1 MRRITAGI
9 CLVAGV
15 VSSGISPA
23 LGQDAAPAESALVVD
38 QSTLPDA
45 IDLKGAR
52 PKADSSVLPP
62 AVDALPASLEPL
74 VAPPSLALP
83 DAPSQV
89 RVRELRPLTLEE
101 AIQLAEFN
109 SPQLKAAASQVDQA
123 KSALRA
129 AISAWYPTV
138 DLSASAEYFKSY
150 SYRNP
155 DFVSDRVIR
164 NPTVENTSTSGG
176 GITGLETSMGEITPL
191 EEITGSD
198 PTTGETS
205 STTAEET
212 TGPNT
217 RDGYN
222 ERYGRQW
229 RTNVSLQ
236 LSWDLINPARVPQI
250 AAARDRFER
259 SGEAY
264 LIALRDLRLEA
275 QTAYFELQR
284 ADEGVRIGQASVKA
298 SLVSYRD
305 ARARFNAGVNTK
317 LEVLEAE
324 TQLARDRNTLTTN
337 LRLQDEQRRNL
348 ARVLDLPQD
357 VTPTAATP
365 ARPLGLWEP
374 SLQESIVAAY
384 NYREELDQLILDI
397 SINNSQANASLA
409 AVQPVLRF
417 VNSTTASRSE
427 GQIGQTSLSEIDMG
441 DFTYGWD
448 NSTAL
453 RANWRLFDGGRARAE
468 YRRFKQAAEQSRFD
482 FANRR
487 NRIRLE
493 VEQSFFGL
501 RAAIQSI
508 DTTAIEVLS
517 SKESLRLSQLRVQAG
532 VGVQREVVNNQRD
545 VTQAELKYARAIS
558 DYNTNLARLQRRSG
572 LDALVAC
579 NAVSLPA
586 SKPEFEQSLI
596 PIEPTPL
603 KTACPPVATAGSLM
617 NQNQDSPVQP
627 LW

>member
-1 MRRITAGI
+1 MIAVRRITAGI

-15 VSSGISPA
+15 VSTGIPPA
-23 LGQDAAPAESALVVD
+23 LSEEAAQSESALID
-38 QSTLPDA
+38 QATLPDA

-52 PKADSSVLPP
+52 PKADPSVLAPALDVLPP
-62 AVDALPASLEPL
+62 PL
-74 VAPPSLALP
+74 VPLAAPPSLALP
-83 DAPSQV
+83 DEPSQV
-89 RVRELRPLTLEE
+89 RIHELRPLTLEE

-109 SPQLKAAASQVDQA
+109 SPQLKAAASRVDQA

-129 AISAWYPTV
+129 AIAAWYPTV
-138 DLSASAEYFKSY
+138 DLSASGLPEYFKSY

-155 DFVSDRVIR
+155 DFVPDRIVR
-164 NPTVENTSTSGG
+164 KPTGQFSP
-176 GITGLETSMGEITPL
+176 ITG
-191 EEITGSD
+191 EEITR
-198 PTTGETS
+198 PV
-205 STTAEET
+205 
-212 TGPNT
+212 T

-222 ERYGRQW
+222 ERYAREW
-229 RTNVSLQ
+229 RVNVSLQ
-236 LSWDLINPARVPQI
+236 VSWDLINPARVPEI
-250 AAARDRFER
+250 AAARDQFER
-259 SGEAY
+259 AGDAY
-264 LIALRDLRLEA
+264 LIALRDLRLDA
-275 QTAYFELQR
+275 QTAYFDLQR

-298 SLVSYRD
+298 SLISYRD

-337 LRLQDEQRRNL
+337 LRDQDVQRRNL

-357 VTPTAATP
+357 ITPTAATP

-427 GQIGQTSLSEIDMG
+427 GQSGQTSISDIDMG
-441 DFTYGWD
+441 DFTYGVQ

-453 RANWRLFDGGRARAE
+453 RASWRLFDGGRARAQ
-468 YRRFKQAAEQSRFD
+468 YRRSKQAAEESRFN
-482 FANRR
+482 FARTR
-487 NRIRLE
+487 DQIRLE

-508 DTTAIEVLS
+508 DTTATEVLS

-545 VTQAELKYARAIS
+545 LTQAELKYARAIS
-558 DYNTNLARLQRRSG
+558 DYNTNLAQLQRRTG
-572 LDALVAC
+572 LDALIAC
-579 NAVSLPA
+579 NAVSLSPT
-586 SKPEFEQSLI
+586 KPELDQPVI

-603 KTACPPVATAGSLM
+603 KTACPSVATSASSV
-617 NQNQDSPVQP
+617 NQTESSPVQP

>member
-15 VSSGISPA
+15 VSTGVPSA
-23 LGQDAAPAESALVVD
+23 LSQETAQSQSALVD
-38 QSTLPDA
+38 QATLPDA

-52 PKADSSVLPP
+52 PKADPSAMAP
-62 AVDALPASLEPL
+62 AMDALPASLQPL

-89 RVRELRPLTLEE
+89 RIHELRPLTLEE
-101 AIQLAEFN
+101 AVQLAEFN
-109 SPQLKAAASQVDQA
+109 SPKLKAAASQVDQA

-129 AISAWYPTV
+129 AIASWYPTV
-138 DLSASAEYFKSY
+138 DLSASGLPEYFKSY

-155 DFVSDRVIR
+155 DFVPDRVVQKPTGQI
-164 NPTVENTSTSGG
+164 NPA
-176 GITGLETSMGEITPL
+176 TG
-191 EEITGSD
+191 EEITR
-198 PTTGETS
+198 PE
-205 STTAEET
+205 
-212 TGPNT
+212 T

-222 ERYGRQW
+222 ERYGREW
-229 RTNVSLQ
+229 RANVSLQ
-236 LSWDLINPARVPQI
+236 VSWDLINPARVPEI

-259 SGEAY
+259 AGDAY

-275 QTAYFELQR
+275 QQAYFDLQQ

-337 LRLQDEQRRNL
+337 LGLQDLRRRNL
-348 ARVLDLPQD
+348 AASLDLPQD

-427 GQIGQTSLSEIDMG
+427 GQSGQTSLSDIDMG
-441 DFTYGWD
+441 DFTYGVQ
-448 NSTAL
+448 NSTSL
-453 RANWRLFDGGRARAE
+453 RASWRLFDGGRARAD
-468 YRRFKQAAEQSRFD
+468 YRRAKQAAEESRFN
-482 FANRR
+482 FARTR
-487 NRIRLE
+487 DRIRLE
-493 VEQSFFGL
+493 VEESFFGL
-501 RAAIQSI
+501 RSAIQSI

-517 SKESLRLSQLRVQAG
+517 SRESLRLSNLRVQAG

-545 VTQAELKYARAIS
+545 LTQAELKYARAIK
-558 DYNTNLARLQRRSG
+558 DYNSSLAQLQRRTG
-572 LDALVAC
+572 LDALIAC
-579 NAVSLPA
+579 NAVSLSGTKQEPDQE
-586 SKPEFEQSLI
+586 PI

-603 KTACPPVATAGSLM
+603 KAACPSIASVGSSVT
-617 NQNQDSPVQP
+617 QTESSPVQP

>member
-1 MRRITAGI
+1 MRRITAGL
-9 CLVAGV
+9 CLIAGV
-15 VSSGISPA
+15 ATTGVPPA
-23 LGQDAAPAESALVVD
+23 LSDDAVQVESDLID
-38 QSTLPDA
+38 QATLPDA

-52 PKADSSVLPP
+52 PKADPSVIAP

-89 RVRELRPLTLEE
+89 RIHELRPLTIEE
-101 AIQLAEFN
+101 ALQLAEFN
-109 SPQLKAAASQVDQA
+109 SPKLKAAASQVDQA
-123 KSALRA
+123 KAALRA
-129 AISAWYPTV
+129 AIAAWYPTV
-138 DLSASAEYFKSY
+138 DLSASGLPEYFKSY

-155 DFVSDRVIR
+155 DFVPDRIVQK
-164 NPTVENTSTSGG
+164 PTGQISP
-176 GITGLETSMGEITPL
+176 ITG
-191 EEITGSD
+191 EEITR
-198 PTTGETS
+198 PV
-205 STTAEET
+205 
-212 TGPNT
+212 T

-222 ERYGRQW
+222 ESYGREW
-229 RTNVSLQ
+229 RANVSLQ
-236 LSWDLINPARVPQI
+236 VSWDLINPARVPQI

-259 SGEAY
+259 AGAAY

-275 QTAYFELQR
+275 QRAYFDLQR
-284 ADEGVRIGQASVKA
+284 ADTGVRIGQDSVKA

-317 LEVLEAE
+317 VDVLEAE
-324 TQLARDRNTLTTN
+324 TQLARDRDTLTTN
-337 LRLQDEQRRNL
+337 LRDQNAQRRNL

-374 SLQESIVAAY
+374 SLEESIVAAY

-417 VNSTTASRSE
+417 VNSTSASRTE
-427 GQIGQTSLSEIDMG
+427 GQGGQPSISDIDMG
-441 DFTYGWD
+441 DFTYSVQ

-453 RANWRLFDGGRARAE
+453 RASWRLFDGGRARAE
-468 YRRFKQAAEQSRFD
+468 YRRSKLAAEQSRFD
-482 FANRR
+482 FADLRDQ
-487 NRIRLE
+487 IRFD

-508 DTTAIEVLS
+508 DTTATEVLS

-545 VTQAELKYARAIS
+545 LTQAELKYARAINS
-558 DYNTNLARLQRRSG
+558 YNSNLALLQRRTG

-579 NAVSLPA
+579 DAVSLP
-586 SKPEFEQSLI
+586 STKPELEQQAI

-603 KTACPPVATAGSLM
+603 KTACPSVATAGSSV
-617 NQNQDSPVQP
+617 NQTEISPVQP